1 MMTISL
7 KLSKNV
13 NQGFTVTKLAYIRYH
28 AHLAIITIKEAV
40 KVLLIVLNVTRTA
53 KTVITVTKLVRLSSK
68 IYVVMDTIAQKVPTV
83 NQILLPVKRDLHVVE
98 ACPLNVAKHITK
110 IKMDYLK
117 IA

>member
-13 NQGFTVTKLAYIRYH
+13 NQGFTVTKLVSTRYH

-40 KVLLIVLNVTRTA
+40 KVLLIVLNVTKTA
-53 KTVITVTKLVRLSSK
+53 KTVTTVTKLVRLSSR
-68 IYVVMDTIAQKVPTV
+68 IFVVMDTIAQKVPTV

-98 ACPLNVAKHITK
+98 ACPLNVAKDPTK
-110 IKMDYLK
+110 IKTDYSK
-117 IA
+117 TA